1 MRVAIPSS
9 IGSNWPIK
17 VTALGLATV
26 LWAAVSAEE
35 PTTQLVPIRLDIQ
48 TPTTKTLLQEV
59 PPIRALYAGSAR
71 ELIKL
76 LTSAP
81 PSISSRPSELNQV
94 KSGRWRAM
102 TVGISSA

>member
-1 MRVAIPSS
+1 MRLAVPSR

-48 TPTTKTLLQEV
+48 TPTTKTLLQDI
-59 PPIRALYAGSAR
+59 PPIRGLYAGSAR

-76 LTSAP
+76 LARHP
-81 PSISSRPSELNQV
+81 QAEIVHLG
-94 KSGRWRAM
+94 GRREEQPLMIVPTFEENA
-102 TVGISSA
+102 TQ